1 MTYEWQRTLLD
12 EEDLAKRA
20 AATVPRMLA
29 HPAVT
34 FDQLSRLSGHIDDCI
49 ARLGRLITDLEIAG
63 TDQAWIHVA
72 KAIHRLWR
80 SLALDAAER
89 VRSFETASL
98 DVRNASTER

>member
-1 MTYEWQRTLLD
+1 MTCEWQRTLLD

-20 AATVPRMLA
+20 SATVPRILA

-34 FDQLSRLSGHIDDCI
+34 FDQLARLSGHIDDCI
-49 ARLGRLITDLEIAG
+49 ARLGRLIADLEVAG
-63 TDQAWIHVA
+63 TDQAWIDAA

-98 DVRNASTER
+98 DVRDASTER